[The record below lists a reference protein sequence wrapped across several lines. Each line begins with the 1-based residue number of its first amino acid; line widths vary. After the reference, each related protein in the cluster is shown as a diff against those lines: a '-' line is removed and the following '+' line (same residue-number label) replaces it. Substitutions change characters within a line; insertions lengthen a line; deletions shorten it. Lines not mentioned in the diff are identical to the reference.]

1 MRMLMSIA
9 LGLMLAGCQGTVPT
23 YGYEP
28 IGTPGIAADSADLQC
43 QARAAAAKR
52 AASADIW
59 AQGGEPAWH
68 RTYAQCMASHGWRR
82 VVTRLHRY
90 G

>member
-28 IGTPGIAADSADLQC
+28 IGTPG
-43 QARAAAAKR
+43 
-52 AASADIW
+52 
-59 AQGGEPAWH
+59 H
-68 RTYAQCMASHGWRR
+68 RG
-82 VVTRLHRY
+82 
-90 G
+90 